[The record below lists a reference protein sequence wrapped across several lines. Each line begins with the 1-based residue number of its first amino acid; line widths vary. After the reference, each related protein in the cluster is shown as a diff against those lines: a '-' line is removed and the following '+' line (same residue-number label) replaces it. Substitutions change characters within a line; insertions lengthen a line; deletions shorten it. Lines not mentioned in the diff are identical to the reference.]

1 MKYEELW
8 SALDAEMPR
17 ARALRGLLHRNPRP
31 SGNETETRD
40 LVIEHLPQGLPRT
53 TVAEAGAVVRCG
65 GPGPAIGIRGE
76 LDALPILEET
86 GVDWA
91 SENPGVM
98 HACGHDVHLAAL
110 TAVVHAVASTEAPMP
125 LLAVLQPREETY
137 PSGAEDIV
145 ASGILRHEE
154 CAAMLGAH
162 VQPTLERDV
171 VSCTPE
177 GVNAAA
183 DEFHIEV
190 SGRPGHAAYPHTTRD
205 PLYAGTQIVGALQ
218 SVVGRVVD
226 PMRSAVVGVSSFHAG
241 EAANVVPERAT
252 ISGTLRALDEETR
265 ALIRAQV
272 REIAVS
278 TSAAHGCTAK
288 VTITA
293 GEPVLYNDPTLAE
306 ATAAILAEQ
315 GFDVDETLRSLG
327 ADDFSFFAEKIPSL
341 MLFVGTETTEGLHSS
356 TFLPNDDDVYRVA
369 RAMMSGYLALADA
382 VA

>member
-1 MKYEELW
+1 MSYEELW

-17 ARALRGLLHRNPRP
+17 ARAIRALLHRNPRP
-31 SGNETETRD
+31 SGSETETRD
-40 LVIEHLPQGLPRT
+40 LVIAHLPEGLPST
-53 TVAEAGAVVRCG
+53 SVAEAGAVVRCG

-76 LDALPILEET
+76 LDALPIREET
-86 GVDWA
+86 GVEWA

-110 TAVVHAVASTEAPMP
+110 TAVVHAVASTQAPMP

-145 ASGILRHEE
+145 ASGILGREE
-154 CAAMLGAH
+154 CAAILGAH
-162 VQPTLERDV
+162 VQPTLGPDV

-183 DEFHIEV
+183 DEFHIDV

-241 EAANVVPERAT
+241 EAANVVPEHAT

-265 ALIRAQV
+265 AVVRDQV
-272 REIAVS
+272 RQIAVE
-278 TSAAHGCTAK
+278 TSAAHGCTAE

-293 GEPVLYNDPTLAE
+293 GEPVLYNDPTLTE
-306 ATAAILAEQ
+306 ATAATLAEQ
-315 GFDVDETLRSLG
+315 GFEVNGTLRSLG

-341 MLFVGTETTEGLHSS
+341 MLFVGTETSAGLHSS

-369 RAMMSGYLALADA
+369 RAMMAGYLALADA
-382 VA
+382 TG